1 MEKYRITD
9 LMSDYSFEL
18 EMSEETYKVI
28 KTIQDNLGYVM
39 DDINIER
46 L

>member
-18 EMSEETYKVI
+18 EMSEVTYKVI

>member
-1 MEKYRITD
+1 MEKYRISD